1 MSTAHIQPET
11 KERVDCR
18 QASLGAASSPA
29 SDSTVLSLDAFV
41 RSIGVRR
48 GAPLALFLGAGAST
62 SSGLPSAQT
71 CIWEWKR
78 QIFLTNNPG
87 LEEQFAELSLDGVRR
102 RIQQWLDRQG
112 IYPKENTPEEYG
124 FYIRQC
130 FPIADDRRAFFAQ
143 KVREASPHAA
153 TACSACWPRPTLSA
167 RSGRR
172 ISMASPRARR
182 RRSSLRPSRLGLT
195 RKHASPARRRR
206 ESSCASRCTA
216 IIATTSS
223 RTRPRS
229 CRRRKRSSGKR

>member
-48 GAPLALFLGAGAST
+48 AAPLALFLGAGAST

-112 IYPKENTPEEYG
+112 IYPK
-124 FYIRQC
+124 
-130 FPIADDRRAFFAQ
+130 
-143 KVREASPHAA
+143 
-153 TACSACWPRPTLSA
+153 
-167 RSGRR
+167 
-172 ISMASPRARR
+172 
-182 RRSSLRPSRLGLT
+182 
-195 RKHASPARRRR
+195 
-206 ESSCASRCTA
+206 
-216 IIATTSS
+216 
-223 RTRPRS
+223 
-229 CRRRKRSSGKR
+229 